1 MHQFIF
7 NGFFIINLVFAIV
20 FGNTVLANGTVKV
33 FILAGQSNMQ
43 GKAAVYTLDAVINDS
58 NLGHKFRHL
67 KKGNQWVVRDDVYVT
82 FLDNKGKGGF
92 PTQGALTVGFGSEKA

>member
-20 FGNTVLANGTVKV
+20 FGNTALANGTVKV
-33 FILAGQSNMQ
+33 FILVGQSNMQ
-43 GKAAVYTLDAVINDS
+43 GKAAAYTLDAVINDS

-67 KKGNQWVVRDDVYVT
+67 KKGN
-82 FLDNKGKGGF
+82 N
-92 PTQGALTVGFGSEKA
+92 